1 LRPTRQRLVLAQLLL
16 ENGDRHVTTEQLHE
30 KAVTS
35 GIPVSVATVYNTLHQ
50 FTEAGLLRE
59 TVVEPGRSY
68 FDTNTA
74 DHHHFFCEATGKLQD
89 IPAPQLSVNGL
100 PPLAGTEIRRVDVIV
115 LIRRA
120 DLNCNNSN
128 S

>member
-1 LRPTRQRLVLAQLLL
+1 M
-16 ENGDRHVTTEQLHE
+16 
-30 KAVTS
+30 TS

-59 TVVEPGRSY
+59 TPSSRGARIS
-68 FDTNTA
+68 DTNTA

-120 DLNCNNSN
+120 APKL
-128 S
+128 